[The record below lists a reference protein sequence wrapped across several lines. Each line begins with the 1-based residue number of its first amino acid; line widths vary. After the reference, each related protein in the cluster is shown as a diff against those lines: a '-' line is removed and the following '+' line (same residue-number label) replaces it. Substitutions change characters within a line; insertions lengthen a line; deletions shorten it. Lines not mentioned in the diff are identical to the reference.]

1 MHFSRTLCRMH
12 RPLLYISL
20 NALLIPT
27 RKSRFESN
35 WVYTFSCL
43 CVDFSGLFVYIGL
56 FYRSLYVHYLY
67 LLERTD
73 SHLFGC
79 VCIPTRKNRFES
91 IWVCVYLLGRTDSNP
106 IGCVCISVF
115 NFWFRFYRSLIGC
128 MGLFYRFL
136 LNHG

>member
-20 NALLIPT
+20 NTLLIPT

-56 FYRSLYVHYLY
+56 FYRSLYVHYVY

-73 SHLFGC
+73 SNPFGC
-79 VCIPTRKNRFES
+79 VYIYSEEPIR
-91 IWVCVYLLGRTDSNP
+91 IQLGVCVYLFSIFGFVFTGLLSDAWASF
-106 IGCVCISVF
+106 IGFFSIMVDTHV
-115 NFWFRFYRSLIGC
+115 
-128 MGLFYRFL
+128 
-136 LNHG
+136 